1 MIPSQCLYASP
12 QVAFLC
18 EAHYEKEK
26 GGQEAC
32 CLVDSNQKGL
42 GLWGWVRYVSFDRVC
57 DGVGC
62 ALSLVVTHIPSGCI
76 LEQFCGGDHPHQ
88 APLVPLHVTTYLP
101 FIHMGLL
108 LAPSHPKAPA
118 HASLFAG
125 TALQSNLANHLA
137 QSLSPCRAQTGHP

>member
-1 MIPSQCLYASP
+1 MHISILWEGEKYEGEKEGFLFSPWPMNSNMASP
-12 QVAFLC
+12 R
-18 EAHYEKEK
+18 
-26 GGQEAC
+26 
-32 CLVDSNQKGL
+32 NQKSVPCAR
-42 GLWGWVRYVSFDRVC
+42 GWVRYVSFDRVC

-62 ALSLVVTHIPSGCI
+62 ALSLIVTHIPSGCI

-101 FIHMGLL
+101 FNHMGLL
-108 LAPSHPKAPA
+108 LAPSYPKAPA

-137 QSLSPCRAQTGHP
+137 QSLSSCRAQTGHP